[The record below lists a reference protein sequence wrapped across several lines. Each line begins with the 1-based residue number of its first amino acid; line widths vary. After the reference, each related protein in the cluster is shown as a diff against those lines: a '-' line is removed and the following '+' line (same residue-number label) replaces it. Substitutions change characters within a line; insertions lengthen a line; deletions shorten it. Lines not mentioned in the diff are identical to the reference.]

1 MLIPVACGNG
11 PFWLQYNQT
20 MEGGVMMLE
29 DNLKRLRTQSGISQE
44 ELAIR
49 LNVVRQ
55 TVSKW
60 ERGLSVPDAD
70 MLIRIAEIFEV
81 NVSQLLGQRVETEKD
96 RDELAV
102 QLMRI
107 NEQLATRNRRV
118 RRIWRGILITL
129 VAVFA
134 ISFIMAILNV
144 YVPGSPGR
152 QASTECLIEND

>member
-1 MLIPVACGNG
+1 
-11 PFWLQYNQT
+11 
-20 MEGGVMMLE
+20 MMLQ

-81 NVSQLLGQRVETEKD
+81 NVSQLLGQRVKTEED
-96 RDELAV
+96 RDEIAD

-118 RRIWRGILITL
+118 RRVWKGILTMVI
-129 VAVFA
+129 AVLA
-134 ISFIMAILNV
+134 ISFILIILNV
-144 YVPGSPGR
+144 YVPSNSEP
-152 QASTECLIEND
+152 QASTEFQIERRSD